1 MINDAM
7 KCANMTDVIKSARQL
22 AFRFSK
28 RFGVLATGVALLQA
42 CAMMPTEDV
51 SYAPTRPQPEMLAP
65 ATQGAIFQAGQEI
78 SLFQDAK
85 ARRVGDIIT
94 VVLVE
99 QTTAS
104 KKADTSTSKKQ
115 DTQLDNPTILG
126 APLSFN
132 MPGPSNRVLNL
143 GTTLSGS
150 RSFAGAGD
158 SSQSNNLQ
166 GDVTVTVAEVL
177 SNGNLLVRGE
187 KRLTIN
193 QGDEYIRLSGIVRP
207 SDIGPDNTVLST
219 SVADA
224 KISYTGKGTLD
235 DSNDS
240 GWLASL
246 FNSKWWPF

>member
-1 MINDAM
+1 MRIFQVKGVMEPCSRLSMA
-7 KCANMTDVIKSARQL
+7 AGI
-22 AFRFSK
+22 
-28 RFGVLATGVALLQA
+28 RFGALLLAVSLLQA
-42 CAMMPTEDV
+42 CATVPKDKM
-51 SYAPTRPQPEMLAP
+51 SYAPTRPQPERLAP
-65 ATQGAIFQAGQEI
+65 ATQGAVFQAGQEI
-78 SLFQDAK
+78 SLFEDAK

-104 KKADTSTSKKQ
+104 KKADTNTSKAQ

-132 MPGPSNRVLNL
+132 MPGGSTRDLNL

-158 SSQSNNLQ
+158 SSQSNKLQ
-166 GDVTVTVAEVL
+166 GNVTVTVAEVL
-177 SNGNLLVRGE
+177 TNGNLLVRGE

-193 QGDEYIRLSGIVRP
+193 QGDEYIRFSGIVRP
-207 SDIGPDNTVLST
+207 SDIGADNTVLST

-224 KISYTGKGTLD
+224 KISYTGNGMLD
-235 DSNDS
+235 ESNSS
-240 GWLASL
+240 GWLASF

>member
-1 MINDAM
+1 MKND
-7 KCANMTDVIKSARQL
+7 IKSNGY
-22 AFRFSK
+22 SK
-28 RFGVLATGVALLQA
+28 LTFIVRLSMLVATVALLQA
-42 CAMMPTEDV
+42 CATMQKDSM
-51 SYAPTRPQPEMLAP
+51 SYEPTRPQPERLAP
-65 ATQGAIFQAGQEI
+65 ATQGAIFQSGQEI
-78 SLFQDAK
+78 SLFEDAK

-99 QTTAS
+99 QTTAT
-104 KKADTSTSKKQ
+104 KQADTNTSKKQ

-132 MPGPSNRVLNL
+132 MPGGSNRVLNL

-158 SSQSNNLQ
+158 SSQSNKLQ
-166 GDVTVTVAEVL
+166 GNVTVTVAEVL
-177 SNGNLLVRGE
+177 SNGNLMVRGE

-193 QGDEYIRLSGIVRP
+193 QGDEYIRFSGIVRP

-224 KISYTGKGTLD
+224 KIAYTGTGTLD
-235 DSNDS
+235 DSNSS

>member
-1 MINDAM
+1 MADIM
-7 KCANMTDVIKSARQL
+7 KSSGRFTFAGRI
-22 AFRFSK
+22 RFSM
-28 RFGVLATGVALLQA
+28 LMAIVALLQA
-42 CAMMPTEDV
+42 CATEPMDKL
-51 SYAPTRPQPEMLAP
+51 SFKPTRPQPEMLAP

-78 SLFQDAK
+78 SLFEDAK
-85 ARRVGDIIT
+85 ARRLGDIIT
-94 VVLVE
+94 IVLVE

-104 KKADTSTSKKQ
+104 KKADTNASKTQ

-132 MPGPSNRVLNL
+132 MPGGSKRDLNL

-158 SSQSNNLQ
+158 SSQSNKLQ
-166 GDVTVTVAEVL
+166 GNVTVTVAEVL
-177 SNGNLLVRGE
+177 TNGNLVVRGE

-193 QGDEYIRLSGIVRP
+193 QGDEYIRFSGIVRP

-219 SVADA
+219 LVADA
-224 KISYTGKGTLD
+224 KISYTGKGMLD
-235 DSNDS
+235 DSNSS
-240 GWLASL
+240 GWLASI

>member
-1 MINDAM
+1 M
-7 KCANMTDVIKSARQL
+7 KIANMKNIMKSGGQYTL
-22 AFRFSK
+22 GSGI
-28 RFGVLATGVALLQA
+28 RFGVFVAVVSLLQA
-42 CAMMPTEDV
+42 CATAPKDQL
-51 SYAPTRPQPEMLAP
+51 SYAPTRPQPEMLPP

-78 SLFQDAK
+78 SLFEDAK

-94 VVLVE
+94 IVLVE

-104 KKADTSTSKKQ
+104 KKADTNTSKKQ

-126 APLSFN
+126 APLNFN
-132 MPGPSNRVLNL
+132 MPGGSNRDLNL
-143 GTTLSGS
+143 GTTLSGA

-158 SSQSNNLQ
+158 SSQSNKLQ
-166 GDVTVTVAEVL
+166 GNVTVTVAEVL
-177 SNGNLLVRGE
+177 SNGNLVVRGE

-193 QGDEYIRLSGIVRP
+193 QGDEYIRFSGIVRS

-224 KISYTGKGTLD
+224 KISYTGKGMLE
-235 DSNDS
+235 DSNSS
-240 GWLASL
+240 GWLASF

>member
-1 MINDAM
+1 ML
-7 KCANMTDVIKSARQL
+7 V
-22 AFRFSK
+22 
-28 RFGVLATGVALLQA
+28 ATISLLQA
-42 CAMMPTEDV
+42 CATMPKDSM
-51 SYAPTRPQPEMLAP
+51 SYEPTRPQPERLAP

-78 SLFQDAK
+78 SLFEDAK

-104 KKADTSTSKKQ
+104 KKADTNTSKTQ
-115 DTQLDNPTILG
+115 ATQLDNPTILG

-132 MPGPSNRVLNL
+132 MPGSRVGNL

-158 SSQSNNLQ
+158 SSQSNKLQ
-166 GDVTVTVAEVL
+166 GNVTVTVAEVL
-177 SNGNLLVRGE
+177 SNGNLLVKGE

-193 QGDEYIRLSGIVRP
+193 QGDEYIRFSGIVRP

-224 KISYTGKGTLD
+224 KIAYTGKGTLD
-235 DSNDS
+235 DSNSS
-240 GWLASL
+240 GWLANL

>member
-1 MINDAM
+1 M
-7 KCANMTDVIKSARQL
+7 KYVKPTATIRPMRRFISTFGMRMGML
-22 AFRFSK
+22 A
-28 RFGVLATGVALLQA
+28 VAVSLLQA
-42 CAMMPTEDV
+42 CATMRKDEA

-65 ATQGAIFQAGQEI
+65 ATQGAIFQAGREI
-78 SLFQDAK
+78 SLFEDAK

-104 KKADTSTSKKQ
+104 KKADTNTSKKQ
-115 DTQLDNPTILG
+115 DTELDNPTILG

-132 MPGPSNRVLNL
+132 MPGGSNRDLNL
-143 GTTLSGS
+143 GTTLTGS
-150 RSFAGAGD
+150 RSFAGSGD
-158 SSQSNNLQ
+158 SSQSNKLQ
-166 GDVTVTVAEVL
+166 GNVTVTVAEVL

-207 SDIGPDNTVLST
+207 TDIGPDNTVLST

-224 KISYTGKGTLD
+224 KISYVGKGTLD
-235 DSNDS
+235 DSNSS
-240 GWLASL
+240 GWLASF

>member
-1 MINDAM
+1 MNND
-7 KCANMTDVIKSARQL
+7 TKSSGYSRL
-22 AFRFSK
+22 TFIFRLSMLVA
-28 RFGVLATGVALLQA
+28 GVSLLQA
-42 CAMMPTEDV
+42 CASMSKDSM
-51 SYAPTRPQPEMLAP
+51 SYEPTRPQPERLAP

-78 SLFQDAK
+78 SLFEDAK

-104 KKADTSTSKKQ
+104 KKADTNTSKKQ

-132 MPGPSNRVLNL
+132 MPGGSNRVLNL
-143 GTTLSGS
+143 GTSLSGS

-158 SSQSNNLQ
+158 SSQSNLLQ
-166 GDVTVTVAEVL
+166 GNVTVTVSEVL
-177 SNGNLLVRGE
+177 SNGNLVVRGE

-193 QGDEYIRLSGIVRP
+193 QGDEYIRFSGIVRP

-224 KISYTGKGTLD
+224 KIAYTGKGMLD
-235 DSNDS
+235 DSNSS
-240 GWLASL
+240 GWLASF

>member
-1 MINDAM
+1 M
-7 KCANMTDVIKSARQL
+7 KDEIKSSGYSILKSIIRL
-22 AFRFSK
+22 GSFVTVVS
-28 RFGVLATGVALLQA
+28 LLQA
-42 CAMMPTEDV
+42 CATLSKDTV

-78 SLFQDAK
+78 SLFEDAK

-104 KKADTSTSKKQ
+104 KKADTNTSKKQ

-132 MPGPSNRVLNL
+132 MPGGSNRVLNL

-150 RSFAGAGD
+150 RTFAGAGD
-158 SSQSNNLQ
+158 SSQSNKLQ
-166 GDVTVTVAEVL
+166 GNVTVTVAEVL

-193 QGDEYIRLSGIVRP
+193 QGDEYIRFSGIVRP

-224 KISYTGKGTLD
+224 RIAYTGKGTLD
-235 DSNDS
+235 ESNSS
-240 GWLASL
+240 GWLARL

>member
-1 MINDAM
+1 MNND
-7 KCANMTDVIKSARQL
+7 IKVNGHSRIMAAIRL
-22 AFRFSK
+22 GMFLTAVSF
-28 RFGVLATGVALLQA
+28 LQA
-42 CAMMPTEDV
+42 CATVPKDKV
-51 SYAPTRPQPEMLAP
+51 SYAPSRPQPEMLPA

-78 SLFQDAK
+78 SLFEDAK

-104 KKADTSTSKKQ
+104 KKADTNTSKKQ

-132 MPGPSNRVLNL
+132 MPGGSKRVLNL

-150 RSFAGAGD
+150 RSFEGAGD
-158 SSQSNNLQ
+158 SSQSNKLQ
-166 GDVTVTVAEVL
+166 GNVTVTVAEVF

-193 QGDEYIRLSGIVRP
+193 QGDEYIRFSGIVRP

-224 KISYTGKGTLD
+224 KIAYTGKGMLD
-235 DSNDS
+235 DSNSS

>member
-1 MINDAM
+1 M
-7 KCANMTDVIKSARQL
+7 KAVIKSNGYSILTSILRLGMFVCA
-22 AFRFSK
+22 
-28 RFGVLATGVALLQA
+28 VALLQA
-42 CAMMPTEDV
+42 CATVPKDTA
-51 SYAPTRPQPEMLAP
+51 SYAPTSPQPEKLAP

-78 SLFQDAK
+78 SLFEDAK

-104 KKADTSTSKKQ
+104 KQADTNTSKKQ

-132 MPGPSNRVLNL
+132 MPGGSNRVLNL

-158 SSQSNNLQ
+158 SSQSNKLQ
-166 GDVTVTVAEVL
+166 GNVTVTVAEVL

-193 QGDEYIRLSGIVRP
+193 QGDEYIRFSGIVRP

-219 SVADA
+219 SVANA
-224 KISYTGKGTLD
+224 KIAYTGKGMLD
-235 DSNDS
+235 DSNSS

>member
-1 MINDAM
+1 M
-7 KCANMTDVIKSARQL
+7 KDDIKS
-22 AFRFSK
+22 SIYS
-28 RFGVLATGVALLQA
+28 GVTSVVRVGMLVAAPLLLQA
-42 CAMMPTEDV
+42 CATLTKDPV

-78 SLFQDAK
+78 SLFEDAK

-104 KKADTSTSKKQ
+104 KKADTNTSKKQ

-132 MPGPSNRVLNL
+132 MPGGSNRVLNL

-158 SSQSNNLQ
+158 SSQSNKLQ
-166 GDVTVTVAEVL
+166 GNVTVTVAEVL
-177 SNGNLLVRGE
+177 SNGNLVVRGE

-193 QGDEYIRLSGIVRP
+193 QGDEYIRFSGIVRP

-224 KISYTGKGTLD
+224 RIAYTGKGMLD
-235 DSNDS
+235 ESNSS

>member
-1 MINDAM
+1 MRM
-7 KCANMTDVIKSARQL
+7 
-22 AFRFSK
+22 
-28 RFGVLATGVALLQA
+28 
-42 CAMMPTEDV
+42 
-51 SYAPTRPQPEMLAP
+51 
-65 ATQGAIFQAGQEI
+65 
-78 SLFQDAK
+78 K

-104 KKADTSTSKKQ
+104 KKADTNASKTQ

-132 MPGPSNRVLNL
+132 MPGGSKRDLNL

-158 SSQSNNLQ
+158 SSQSNKLQ
-166 GDVTVTVAEVL
+166 GNVTVTVAEVL
-177 SNGNLLVRGE
+177 SNGNLVVRGE

-193 QGDEYIRLSGIVRP
+193 QGDEYIRFSGIVRP
-207 SDIGPDNTVLST
+207 SDVGSDNTVLST

-224 KISYTGKGTLD
+224 KISYTGKGMID
-235 DSNDS
+235 DSNSS
-240 GWLASL
+240 GWLASI